1 MDSRTR
7 GSGSERLLHHGCQ
20 ALRLLPKNRRY
31 ILCSANN
38 GVSVVMYR
46 PILAAAEPDPR
57 LRFFHTAR
65 LSHTRKID
73 AADHSDPRAF
83 FRRQGIDRGVL
94 PSRIARALPFDVY
107 LSPNFSNR
115 LFARRARLKVQIF
128 HGVSFKNCGVHAE
141 KTERFDRLFVPGPYH
156 RRRFIEQGILKSGDP
171 RIRMVGLPKLDR
183 LSNGSLDRV
192 AILRALDL
200 DPALPVVLYAPTG
213 DPGNSLNRQG
223 EAILNALLDLPIQL
237 IVKPHD
243 HAGRDADCNID
254 WRARL
259 TDWKHERLR
268 ADLGSDVVPL
278 LFAADLLITDA
289 SSVAF
294 EYTILDRPIVFMDV
308 PEILAGQRRK
318 NIDLDTWGRNGGEIV
333 QKAEALREV
342 VPRLLENPGDKGEIR
357 RAIARD
363 LFHRPGDA
371 AERALRTLY
380 DDLELD
386 PPGALRDVAP
396 APVG

>member
-1 MDSRTR
+1 
-7 GSGSERLLHHGCQ
+7 
-20 ALRLLPKNRRY
+20 
-31 ILCSANN
+31 
-38 GVSVVMYR
+38 MYR
-46 PILAAAEPDPR
+46 PIMAAAAKDQR
-57 LRFFHTAR
+57 LRFFHSGH

-73 AADHSDPRAF
+73 SKDRTDIRAF
-83 FRRQGIDRGVL
+83 FRRQGIDKGVL
-94 PSRIARALPFDVY
+94 PNRIARALPFDVY

-128 HGVSFKNCGVHAE
+128 HGVSFKNCAVHGE

-156 RRRFIEQGILKSGDP
+156 RRRFIQQGILEEGDP

-183 LSNGSLDRV
+183 LADGSLDRD
-192 AILRALDL
+192 AILRSLNL
-200 DPALPVVLYAPTG
+200 DPAIPVILYAPTG
-213 DPGNSLNRQG
+213 DVGNSLNRQG
-223 EAILNALLDLPIQL
+223 EAILNTLLDLPIQL

-243 HAGRDADCNID
+243 HAGRDKDCDID

-259 TDWKHERLR
+259 SDWKHDRLR
-268 ADLGSDVVPL
+268 TDLGSDIVPL

-308 PEILAGQRRK
+308 PEILDGSRRK
-318 NIDLDTWGRNGGEIV
+318 NIDLDTWGRKGGEIV
-333 QKAEALREV
+333 EQAAGLREV
-342 VPRLLENPGDKGEIR
+342 IPRLLENPGEKSEIR
-357 RAIARD
+357 RAIAED

-380 DDLELD
+380 DDIELD
-386 PPGALRDVAP
+386 PPESMRDVAP
-396 APVG
+396 APIG